1 MDSTLI
7 STRPD
12 EGTLS
17 LSRARRAALGSFA
30 GAVVDWYDF
39 LLYGITAALVFNRE
53 FFPQV
58 SPAMGTLAAFA
69 TFGVGFLFRPL
80 GGVIFGHFGD
90 RLGRKRMLMLTVW
103 MMGIATALIGILPS
117 FSTIGWWA
125 PILLV
130 TLRAIQG
137 FAVGGEWGG
146 AALLSVESAPKNKK
160 AFYSSGVQVGYG
172 VGLLLSTGL
181 VSLIS
186 MMTTDE
192 QFLSWGWRI
201 PFLFSIVLVLGALW
215 VRNGM
220 EESAEFEQQQHNQA
234 AAKKRIPVIE
244 ALLRH
249 PGAFLKIIA
258 LRLCELL
265 TMYIVTAFALNYSTQ
280 NMGLPRELFL
290 NIGLLVEKEG
300 RMPIKAVWMMG
311 IATALIGILP
321 SFSTIGWCAPILL
334 VTLRAI
340 QGFAVGGEWGGAALL
355 SVESAPKNK
364 KAFYSS
370 GVQVGYGV
378 GLLLSTGLVS
388 LISMMTTDEQFLSWG
403 WRIPFLF
410 SIVLVLGAL
419 WVRNGMEESAEFEQ
433 QQHNQAA
440 AKKRIPVI
448 EALLRHPGAFLKI
461 IALRLCELLTMY
473 IVTAFALN
481 YSTQNMGLP
490 RELFLNIGLL
500 VGGLS
505 CLTIPCFAWLA
516 DRFGRRRVYITG
528 ALIGT
533 LSAFP
538 FFMALEAQSIFWI
551 VFFSI
556 MLANIAHDMVVCVQ
570 QPMFTEM
577 FGASYR
583 YSGAGVGYQVA
594 SVVGGG
600 FTPFI
605 AAALITYFAGNWHSV
620 AIYLLAGCLISAMTA
635 LLMKDNQRA

>member
-7 STRPD
+7 SNRSGK
-12 EGTLS
+12 EACS
-17 LSRARRAALGSFA
+17 LNRARRAAWGSFA

-53 FFPQV
+53 FFPQI

-80 GGVIFGHFGD
+80 GGIIFGHFGD

-103 MMGIATALIGILPS
+103 MMGIATACIGLLPS
-117 FSTIGWWA
+117 FNQIGWWA
-125 PILLV
+125 PVFLV
-130 TLRAIQG
+130 LLRAVQG

-146 AALLSVESAPKNKK
+146 AALLAVESAPKNKK

-186 MMTTDE
+186 SCTTDE
-192 QFLSWGWRI
+192 QFLSWGWRL
-201 PFLFSIVLVLGALW
+201 PFLFSVVLVLAALW
-215 VRNGM
+215 IRNGM
-220 EESAEFEQQQHNQA
+220 AESAEFEQQQQEQQRQP
-234 AAKKRIPVIE
+234 KKQRLPVVE
-244 ALLRH
+244 ALVRH
-249 PGAFLKIIA
+249 PGAFLKIIG

-280 NMGLPRELFL
+280 NL
-290 NIGLLVEKEG
+290 
-300 RMPIKAVWMMG
+300 
-311 IATALIGILP
+311 
-321 SFSTIGWCAPILL
+321 
-334 VTLRAI
+334 
-340 QGFAVGGEWGGAALL
+340 
-355 SVESAPKNK
+355 
-364 KAFYSS
+364 
-370 GVQVGYGV
+370 
-378 GLLLSTGLVS
+378 
-388 LISMMTTDEQFLSWG
+388 
-403 WRIPFLF
+403 
-410 SIVLVLGAL
+410 
-419 WVRNGMEESAEFEQ
+419 
-433 QQHNQAA
+433 
-440 AKKRIPVI
+440 
-448 EALLRHPGAFLKI
+448 
-461 IALRLCELLTMY
+461 
-473 IVTAFALN
+473 
-481 YSTQNMGLP
+481 GLP

-500 VGGLS
+500 VGAIS

-533 LSAFP
+533 LSGFP
-538 FFMALEAQSIFWI
+538 FFMALESQSYFWI
-551 VFFSI
+551 LFFAL

-605 AAALITYFAGNWHSV
+605 AAALVTLSGGSWHSV
-620 AIYLLAGCLISAMTA
+620 AIYLTAGCLLSALTA
-635 LLMKDNQRA
+635 MLMKPSRHGEEQY

>member
-7 STRPD
+7 SARSNEETP
-12 EGTLS
+12 S
-17 LSRARRAALGSFA
+17 LNRARRAALGSFA

-53 FFPQV
+53 FFPQIG
-58 SPAMGTLAAFA
+58 PAMGTLAAFA

-103 MMGIATALIGILPS
+103 MMGIATALIGVLPS
-117 FSTIGWWA
+117 FASIGWWA
-125 PILLV
+125 PVLLV

-186 MMTTDE
+186 QLTTDE

-201 PFLFSIVLVLGALW
+201 PFIFSVVLVIAALW
-215 VRNGM
+215 IRNGM
-220 EESAEFEQQQHNQA
+220 EESTEFEQQREKPV
-234 AAKKRIPVIE
+234 AKKRLPVMD
-244 ALLRH
+244 ALVQH

-280 NMGLPRELFL
+280 NL
-290 NIGLLVEKEG
+290 
-300 RMPIKAVWMMG
+300 
-311 IATALIGILP
+311 
-321 SFSTIGWCAPILL
+321 
-334 VTLRAI
+334 
-340 QGFAVGGEWGGAALL
+340 
-355 SVESAPKNK
+355 
-364 KAFYSS
+364 
-370 GVQVGYGV
+370 
-378 GLLLSTGLVS
+378 
-388 LISMMTTDEQFLSWG
+388 
-403 WRIPFLF
+403 
-410 SIVLVLGAL
+410 
-419 WVRNGMEESAEFEQ
+419 
-433 QQHNQAA
+433 
-440 AKKRIPVI
+440 
-448 EALLRHPGAFLKI
+448 
-461 IALRLCELLTMY
+461 
-473 IVTAFALN
+473 
-481 YSTQNMGLP
+481 GLP

-500 VGGLS
+500 VGGIS

-516 DRFGRRRVYITG
+516 DRYGRRRIYITG

-533 LSAFP
+533 LSAWP
-538 FFMALEAQSIFWI
+538 FFMALEAQSVFWI
-551 VFFSI
+551 VFFAI

-570 QPMFTEM
+570 QPMFTEL
-577 FGASYR
+577 FGARYR

-605 AAALITYFAGNWHSV
+605 AAALVTFSGGNWHSV
-620 AIYLLAGCLISAMTA
+620 ALYLLAGCLLSATTA
-635 LLMKDNQRA
+635 LWMKETTHS